1 MVILT
6 VGIVA
11 VRVSCPFLTTG
22 ISKVENQTV
31 YTAAG
36 MINLG
41 AETRTLDQLAWLLIL
56 LLIIVI
62 LVTLPTYVTVARHI
76 EIISTFA
83 LRGLDVLEDGAT
95 IHKWHE
101 TEPKWSALERVFWP
115 IVLIRKRGVRGI
127 LTK

>member
-1 MVILT
+1 MVIFT

-11 VRVSCPFLTTG
+11 VRVSCTFLTTG

-41 AETRTLDQLAWLLIL
+41 AETLDQLAWLLIL